1 MGLGTP
7 IIFTADGLYGKHV
20 TNPKYGMDA
29 TTMSFGAAFLK
40 GVVVMTLGISW
51 YWQKVEAIDWNLFGI
66 GIAGS
71 ALDTLGKMCIYNAFS
86 TGSAGVIG
94 AYL

>member
-40 GVVVMTLGISW
+40 GVVVMLLGVSW
-51 YWQKVEAIDWNLFGI
+51 YW
-66 GIAGS
+66 
-71 ALDTLGKMCIYNAFS
+71 
-86 TGSAGVIG
+86 
-94 AYL
+94 